1 MEGPEVSLVSQDNR
15 SEGTIPQLDAN
26 HKEDGSGVAGL
37 DWPLNHVTLCAV
49 FCGSL

>member
-26 HKEDGSGVAGL
+26 HKEDGSGGL
-37 DWPLNHVTLCAV
+37 HASGEGERVIAPEPW
-49 FCGSL
+49 